1 MIAIDHNGRGMLW
14 QGNLNNTIFN
24 KYMKMKSIFEGDRWT
39 LAATCIFMK
48 RKFSRGILLGNFNI
62 LDSLSKWKV
71 REDKVID
78 EKK

>member
-1 MIAIDHNGRGMLW
+1 MIAIDHNGRGMVW

-24 KYMKMKSIFEGDRWT
+24 KYMKMKSIFEGDEWT
-39 LAATCIFMK
+39 LAETCIFMK

-71 REDKVID
+71 WEDKVID